1 VETLFDRNVIVAGV
15 RKGTGKGVRVGLLD
29 TGVDEDHED
38 MRGKIEA
45 SYELVRSGRD
55 YDCVSAKGS
64 DAVGHGTACA
74 AIIKDVAPETELHSV
89 KVIGGNA
96 KGSAEELVYGIR
108 WCVENGMHIINASL
122 GTLERR
128 HRDIISD
135 AVDEALING
144 VVVVAAANN
153 SKHTAWPANLTS
165 VISVDA
171 EAMEDILSIR
181 YFLKRPIEI
190 EAHGIYVKAPSP
202 GGGTKFYTGT
212 SFACPH
218 ASAIIARLLSVY
230 PGLQPFEVRSLMW
243 HLGKQ

>member
-1 VETLFDRNVIVAGV
+1 MSALFDHDVIVAAV
-15 RKGTGKGVRVGLLD
+15 KTGTGRGVRVGLLD
-29 TGVDEDHED
+29 TGVDEEHED
-38 MRGKIEA
+38 LKGKIKA
-45 SYELVRSGRD
+45 SYELEKSGRGHN
-55 YDCVSAKGS
+55 CVPAKGS

-74 AIIKDVAPETELHSV
+74 AIIKDIAPDAELHSI
-89 KVIGGNA
+89 KVIGANA
-96 KGSAEELVYGIR
+96 KGSAEELVYGVR
-108 WCVENGMHIINASL
+108 WCIENGMHIINASL

-128 HRDIISD
+128 HRDLISEV
-135 AVDEALING
+135 VDEALLNG

-153 SKHTAWPANLTS
+153 SGHTAWPANLTS

-181 YFLKRPIEI
+181 YHLKRPIEI
-190 EAHGIYVKAPSP
+190 EAHGIYVEAPSP

-243 HLGKQ
+243 QLGKQ